1 MKWGIF
7 GGTFDPVHFGHLRA
21 AQELAGMLGLDRV
34 IFIPAARPPHKT
46 EQAVTAFAHRA
57 QMVSLAIAGN
67 GSFSFSDVE
76 NKRPGKSYSI
86 DTVRFFSESQADTE
100 LYFITGQDAFDGIA
114 GWYQWEK
121 LLSMCHFVVMARPGC
136 SHGDISRGLPPLI
149 AARYTYDEQ
158 NDLFRSGTG
167 KCVLFRKTTF
177 LDISSS
183 AIREILRRG
192 GQARYLLPD
201 RVISYIQENKLY
213 AVQPQQGQG

>member
-1 MKWGIF
+1 MKWGLF

-114 GWYQWEK
+114 SWYQWEK

-136 SHGDISRGLPPLI
+136 SHGDISRGLHRLLPHAIPMMNKTICSGAAQESVFYFGKQLFWIFPPRLSARFYVG
-149 AARYTYDEQ
+149 AARPDIFC
-158 NDLFRSGTG
+158 LTG
-167 KCVLFRKTTF
+167 
-177 LDISSS
+177 
-183 AIREILRRG
+183 
-192 GQARYLLPD
+192 
-201 RVISYIQENKLY
+201 
-213 AVQPQQGQG
+213 